1 MALGDVSIQPQRC
14 AVYMLC
20 LESYGSKSCVNPSFQ
35 PPKVTFGA
43 VWMSLLDTA
52 FLSKSCSSALCCQEP
67 GCNLSESCTFIGL
80 YLLVNLIYS
89 FQSATREEN
98 TMERTAL
105 QVQKMREDYSFS
117 QPLPN
122 LSLALLRASLNGLP

>member
-1 MALGDVSIQPQRC
+1 MALGDVSVQPQRC
-14 AVYMLC
+14 AGYMLC

-52 FLSKSCSSALCCQEP
+52 FLLESCSSALCCQEP
-67 GCNLSESCTFIGL
+67 GCNLSESCTFIGM

-89 FQSATREEN
+89 FQSVIKMSCNKGGKHYGEN
-98 TMERTAL
+98 SSSSPKNEGRL
-105 QVQKMREDYSFS
+105 FF
-117 QPLPN
+117 
-122 LSLALLRASLNGLP
+122 LSAFA